1 MSEAKLNIYQ
11 KMARITAEI
20 PCIDKDL
27 SVGEGQ
33 KAYAAVSESAILAAV
48 KPLEEKYGVYSYP
61 LGRTKTPAII
71 EREYMVNN
79 TTRKATLLVSHI
91 ETTYR
96 FINIDN
102 PEEFIDV
109 VSFGTGIDYGD
120 KADGKGMTYSDKYA
134 LIKAYKISTGNAADP
149 DTAASETLG
158 LWADS
163 PVKPLPNNPMAFM
176 SEQKDPVVSSGRTD
190 EPDEESSTSGIRIPT
205 TVDEARSV
213 LLEIGKYKGKTFG
226 EVSALSPQ
234 TISFYAGN
242 DFQNDKHPEY
252 KAAAQLLLK
261 QNE

>member
-1 MSEAKLNIYQ
+1 MSEANLNIYQ
-11 KMARITAEI
+11 KLARITAEMPSI
-20 PCIDKDL
+20 EKDL
-27 SVGEGQ
+27 SVGEGP

-61 LGRTKTPAII
+61 ISRTKTPAVI
-71 EREYMVNN
+71 EREYMTNN
-79 TTRKATLLVSHI
+79 TTRKATVLVSHI
-91 ETTYR
+91 DTTYR

-102 PEEFIDV
+102 PEEYVDI

-120 KADGKGMTYSDKYA
+120 KADGKGMTYADKYA

-149 DTAASETLG
+149 DTTASDTLG

-163 PVKPLPNNPMAFM
+163 PVKPLPDNPMAFM
-176 SEQKDPVVSSGRTD
+176 PEQKDSTVPSGTD
-190 EPDEESSTSGIRIPT
+190 EPDEESSTSGTGIPA
-205 TVDEARSV
+205 TVEEARAV
-213 LLEIGKYKGKTFG
+213 VLEIGRYKGKTFG
-226 EVSALSPQ
+226 EVSVLSPQ

-261 QNE
+261 QNG